1 MQLSTRNSPTGEIS
15 LSTNLQKLALRA
27 QAIRNRD
34 TGANPYRS
42 KAQATARWFRRLATV
57 SVLFVMFV
65 MLTATVFRASAQTAA
80 RPNSG
85 GSAPLVFEPSSIA
98 GSPIRYIARASGYT
112 VFLSDEEADVVLQE
126 AKAPSKE
133 LQRGDLIVV
142 EAHASLLRMRFVDA
156 NPPTSLNAVDREG
169 LPHAFTAIAYRG
181 VYPGTDII
189 LRGDQHCM
197 QFRVKLG
204 PGASAENIV
213 IEFAG
218 ATGLD
223 LQVDGTAVVHAGS
236 AALLLQ
242 KPVILFGN
250 IQTRQSASGGFR
262 IENGNRLRL
271 VLGASA
277 PVSTQI
283 IGD

>member
-1 MQLSTRNSPTGEIS
+1 MAI
-15 LSTNLQKLALRA
+15 NLQKLALRM
-27 QAIRNRD
+27 QGLRNRD
-34 TGANPYRS
+34 TRNSRRS
-42 KAQATARWFRRLATV
+42 KVRTTARWFGPLVVV
-57 SVLFVMFV
+57 SAIFV
-65 MLTATVFRASAQTAA
+65 MLTAIAFRASAQTAA
-80 RPNSG
+80 RPNSA
-85 GSAPLVFEPSSIA
+85 GSAPLLFEPSNIA
-98 GSPIRYIARASGYT
+98 GSPIRYIARAAGYD

-126 AKAPSKE
+126 EKAPTKE
-133 LQRGDLIVV
+133 LQRGGHVV
-142 EAHASLLRMRFVDA
+142 VQAHASLVRIRFVNAD
-156 NPPTSLNAVDREG
+156 PPTKINAADREG
-169 LPHAFTAIAYRG
+169 LLHASTAIAYRG

-223 LQVDGTAVVHAGS
+223 LRADGTAVVHAGS

-250 IQTRQSASGGFR
+250 NQMRQSAPGSFR
-262 IENGNRLRL
+262 VENGNRLRF
-271 VLGASA
+271 VLGTSA
-277 PVSTQI
+277 PSSSQI
-283 IGD
+283 MGD